1 MILVSV
7 SEFFHCLR
15 ITQTS
20 GISFNFFLSFFPFG
34 LFHIGIGAG
43 LESMTANPMAWEGS
57 INPKVLSLSLSYGYS
72 FTTGFFDKILT

>member
-15 ITQTS
+15 ITQTTD
-20 GISFNFFLSFFPFG
+20 ISFNFFLSFFPFG

-57 INPKVLSLSLSYGYS
+57 INPKVLSQTYGHS